1 MFTTDAF
8 SANNNWISNDMSV
21 RIFKGINMPYHMDK
35 LFGHE
40 DLKGIE
46 RLSFLEREH
55 IRGKSFHIAA
65 HIIDDNYIHQE
76 NWHYAQL
83 HKHEFDEINILI
95 STIPGFKYKMEFD
108 GKLEEV
114 SSPSLIYIP
123 AGIKHRAEPVCGTG
137 IFICIYLDQL
147 VKKKERF

>member
-1 MFTTDAF
+1 
-8 SANNNWISNDMSV
+8 MSV
-21 RIFKGINMPYHMDK
+21 RIFKAINEQYHMGK
-35 LFGHE
+35 LFGRE

-55 IRGKSFHIAA
+55 IQGKSFHIAA
-65 HIIDDNYIHQE
+65 HIINDNYIHRE
-76 NWHYAQL
+76 DWHYAQL

-95 STIPGFKYKMEFD
+95 STNSCLKYRMEFD
-108 GKLEEV
+108 RKLEEV

-123 AGIKHRAEPVCGTG
+123 AGIEHRAEPVYGTG

-147 VKKKERF
+147 AKKKNRL